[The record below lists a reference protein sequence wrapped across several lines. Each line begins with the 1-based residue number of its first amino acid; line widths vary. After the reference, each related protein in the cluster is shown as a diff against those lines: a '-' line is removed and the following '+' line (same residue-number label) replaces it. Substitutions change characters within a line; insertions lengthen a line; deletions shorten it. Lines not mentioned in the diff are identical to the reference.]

1 MQITKK
7 KPSWVWILAG
17 ACLFAYLGY
26 LLCGVWKEGM
36 QLAEFLEACRAVR
49 DAPFDNYMNENTWKA
64 VVMALLVYAAAV
76 LMYATGQKN
85 YMPGKEYGSA
95 TFADIRRVNQV
106 LADKD
111 PGYNRILSRHV
122 RMSLDTRHTKL
133 NNNVLII
140 GGSGAGKTFYE
151 VKPNLM
157 QMPHHCSFICTD
169 PKGEI
174 LRSCGQMLKDNGYRV
189 KVINLLEMDRS
200 DC

>member
-1 MQITKK
+1 MQITRK
-7 KPSWVWILAG
+7 KPSWVWIIAG

-26 LLCGVWKEGM
+26 LLGGIWKEGM

-49 DAPFDNYMNENTWKA
+49 DAPFDNYMNEHTWKA
-64 VVMALLVYAAAV
+64 VVIALLVYAAAV
-76 LMYATGQKN
+76 LMYCTGQRN

-95 TFADIRRVNQV
+95 KFADVRRVNQV

-111 PGYNRILSRHV
+111 PCYNRILSRHV

-200 DC
+200 D